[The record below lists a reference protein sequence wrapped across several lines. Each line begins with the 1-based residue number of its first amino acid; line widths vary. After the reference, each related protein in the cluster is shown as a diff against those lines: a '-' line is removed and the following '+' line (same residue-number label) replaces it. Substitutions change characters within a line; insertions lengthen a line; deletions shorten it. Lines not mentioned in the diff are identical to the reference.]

1 MGGTETS
8 SGFFARRQ
16 PLGIARQHAGGG
28 KAQAEYANV
37 PKIIGVIVGRRLA
50 TLNELQTIY
59 GEEDAHNLLEII
71 AVDSE
76 NERE

>member
-1 MGGTETS
+1 
-8 SGFFARRQ
+8 
-16 PLGIARQHAGGG
+16 
-28 KAQAEYANV
+28 
-37 PKIIGVIVGRRLA
+37 LA
-50 TLNELQTIY
+50 TLLELQTVY